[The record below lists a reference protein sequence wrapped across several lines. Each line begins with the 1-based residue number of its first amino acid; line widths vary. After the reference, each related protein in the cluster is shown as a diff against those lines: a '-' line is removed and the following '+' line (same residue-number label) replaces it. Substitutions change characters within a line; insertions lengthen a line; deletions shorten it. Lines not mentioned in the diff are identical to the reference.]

1 MVLLYIDGI
10 YIIMSKLNSKG
21 GKQMVLRTLS
31 KGIALALDVVML
43 ARPVINT
50 TFALEGDNTR

>member
-1 MVLLYIDGI
+1 
-10 YIIMSKLNSKG
+10 
-21 GKQMVLRTLS
+21 MVLRKLS